1 MQDPPLS
8 PTLVLAGSSLLWGLT
23 WWPLKKLH
31 QLGVEGIPL
40 IWVGYSAVALAFL
53 PYLIKTRSVWMRHPR
68 IVAAIVLFGG
78 IANVSFAGALV
89 YGNVVRV
96 MVLFYLLPLWGV
108 LGGRFLL
115 GETIDRVR
123 ALAMFSALAG
133 AILVLGGPEI
143 FRTPPSWIDL
153 VATLSGFAFAM
164 NNICFR
170 ASQALEVPIKVGA
183 MFVGCSLVSTALIG
197 LEIQSIPTDVP
208 FATWSMVIAF
218 GFGILLATSGTQWG
232 VNHMEAGRS
241 SIIMILELLGAAVSS
256 AIILGTRLS
265 PQELLG
271 GLLIIGASLLEARGG
286 QSEPVVDQ
294 PAE

>member
-1 MQDPPLS
+1 M
-8 PTLVLAGSSLLWGLT
+8 
-23 WWPLKKLH
+23 
-31 QLGVEGIPL
+31 
-40 IWVGYSAVALAFL
+40 
-53 PYLIKTRSVWMRHPR
+53 
-68 IVAAIVLFGG
+68 
-78 IANVSFAGALV
+78 
-89 YGNVVRV
+89 
-96 MVLFYLLPLWGV
+96 
-108 LGGRFLL
+108 
-115 GETIDRVR
+115 
-123 ALAMFSALAG
+123 
-133 AILVLGGPEI
+133 
-143 FRTPPSWIDL
+143 
-153 VATLSGFAFAM
+153 
-164 NNICFR
+164 
-170 ASQALEVPIKVGA
+170 
-183 MFVGCSLVSTALIG
+183 GCSLVSTALIG